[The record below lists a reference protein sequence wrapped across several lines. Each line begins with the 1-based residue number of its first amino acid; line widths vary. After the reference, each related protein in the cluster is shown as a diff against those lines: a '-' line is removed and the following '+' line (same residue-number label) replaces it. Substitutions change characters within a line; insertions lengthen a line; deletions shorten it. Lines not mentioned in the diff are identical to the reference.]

1 MDSTT
6 LGWFPQFLE
15 FSKEYILTDPSLM
28 WGLPLFHTPFLSLP
42 TVENGPMSPYGVPW
56 RNINCGIYFS
66 FFFFF
71 SSLFLISYF
80 LFSFLI
86 FEGII
91 LLLVRVCLQTH
102 IKSIIFHSVFR
113 SVTTHLML

>member
-15 FSKEYILTDPSLM
+15 LSKEYVLTDPSLM

-56 RNINCGIYFS
+56 RNINCGIS
-66 FFFFF
+66 LCFFFFF
-71 SSLFLISYF
+71 SLFLLTFFF
-80 LFSFLI
+80 LSFFF

-91 LLLVRVCLQTH
+91 LLLVRFSLQTH
-102 IKSIIFHSVFR
+102 IKPIIFHSLFR
-113 SVTTHLML
+113 SMTTHLML